1 MKFLARMLITFII
14 FCLCI
19 MISPS
24 NVKADSF
31 LSLVIASLIVALFQV
46 FTDLLYVVI
55 VSVSCRLK
63 ISVLVTSIIAGTILL
78 LNTFII
84 TLASLFVCDNFIS
97 GMQINGFWTYF
108 LLSCVIMWLFWS
120 PSDNDDDDEDEQE
133 E

>member
-1 MKFLARMLITFII
+1 
-14 FCLCI
+14 

-55 VSVSCRLK
+55 VSVSFLMSRLK
-63 ISVLVTSIIAGTILL
+63 ISVLLTSVIADIILLL

-84 TLASLFVCDNFIS
+84 TLTSLFVCDNVIG

-108 LLSCVIMWLFWS
+108 L
-120 PSDNDDDDEDEQE
+120 
-133 E
+133 